1 MVDADNVAINR
12 PYHEKAWPDDEERTA
27 FFEKRNKYIAPG
39 HKDIAV
45 HTNWV
50 KLAKR

>member
-1 MVDADNVAINR
+1 MFAINR

-27 FFEKRNKYIAPG
+27 FLKKDKYIAPG

-45 HTNWV
+45 HTTG
-50 KLAKR
+50 